1 MATEKTPAYKR
12 IRRAEQGREEWK
24 IKAQLRREEKEKLN
38 RELQSKEA
46 FISELIDEIQAT
58 KDELVLFQKKIKNK
72 IS

>member
-1 MATEKTPAYKR
+1 MATEKTPAHKR

-46 FISELIDEIQAT
+46 LISELIDEIQAT
-58 KDELVLFQKKIKNK
+58 MDELVLFQKN
-72 IS
+72 